1 MTALNGH
8 ETSSEIEREAEI
20 VRAQLTQT
28 LDRLRDNL
36 TPQHLADEVLGHAKY
51 GASALLETL
60 GASAMKHPLP
70 ALLIGA
76 GCAAAL
82 ITTASGIARAATDG
96 HDPVPVPYA
105 PATAAPQAAPPPATA
120 SRWAALG
127 DRPVVTAILG
137 MMLGR
142 FVAAALPRA

>member
-20 VRAQLTQT
+20 ARAQLTQT
-28 LDRLRDNL
+28 LDQLRDNL

-60 GASAMKHPLP
+60 SATAMRHPLP

-96 HDPVPVPYA
+96 HDPAPVPYA
-105 PATAAPQAAPPPATA
+105 PASRAPEAPPPSAA

-127 DRPVVTAILG
+127 ERPVVTAVLG